1 MENGNGHGLLPTSD
15 FFSEVP
21 APCGLLG
28 LDGTVRAINPAF
40 SEMFGWAAE
49 DLLDTSYIDRLHVD
63 DRDRTQSLF
72 QECLSQGR
80 ARLLACRVMHKLGSY
95 RLLYWGI
102 KPSFEEG
109 VVYAGG
115 QDVTDLGAFP
125 LVGPLNGEAV
135 LSEAGSGKSNPTKR
149 ELEVLGLAAQGLSTR
164 GGGGHADAEP
174 DHGQDA
180 PSAHVR
186 QARRDQ
192 PRRGRRQGAPPRP
205 DLSPARP
212 R

>member
-1 MENGNGHGLLPTSD
+1 MQNGNGQGLPTTD

-49 DLLDTSYIDRLHVD
+49 DLLDTSYVDRLHPD
-63 DRDRTQSLF
+63 DRERTRSVF
-72 QECLSQGR
+72 QECLSEGS
-80 ARLLACRVMHKLGSY
+80 ARLLACRVMHKMGSY

-102 KPSFEEG
+102 KPSFEDG

-125 LVGPLNGEAV
+125 LVGPLREALV
-135 LSEAGSGKSNPTKR
+135 TEAGPGKASPTKR
-149 ELEVLGLAAQGLSTR
+149 ELEVLGLAAQGLSTQEVAVLLTLSPTTVKTHLQHTYGKLGVTNR
-164 GGGGHADAEP
+164 AA
-174 DHGQDA
+174 A
-180 PSAHVR
+180 VAK
-186 QARRDQ
+186 AL
-192 PRRGRRQGAPPRP
+192 RQGMI
-205 DLSPARP
+205 
-212 R
+212 

>member
-15 FFSEVP
+15 FFSRSSRPLRVAGSRRNRSSDQPCLQRDVRLGGWRP
-21 APCGLLG
+21 A
-28 LDGTVRAINPAF
+28 RH
-40 SEMFGWAAE
+40 
-49 DLLDTSYIDRLHVD
+49 SYIDRLHVD
-63 DRDRTQSLF
+63 DRERTQALF

-164 GGGGHADAEP
+164 EVAVMLTLSPTTVKTHLQHTYGKLGVTNRAA
-174 DHGQDA
+174 A
-180 PSAHVR
+180 VAK
-186 QARRDQ
+186 AL
-192 PRRGRRQGAPPRP
+192 RQG
-205 DLSPARP
+205 LI
-212 R
+212 

>member
-1 MENGNGHGLLPTSD
+1 MENGNGHVLPTSD

-63 DRDRTQSLF
+63 DRERTQSLF
-72 QECLSQGR
+72 QECLSEGR
-80 ARLLACRVMHKLGSY
+80 ARLLACRFMHKLGSY

-125 LVGPLNGEAV
+125 LVGPLAREP
-135 LSEAGSGKSNPTKR
+135 LPSLAGSGKSNPTKR
-149 ELEVLGLAAQGLSTR
+149 ELEVLGLAAQGLSTQEVAVMLTLSPTTVKTHLQHTYGKLGVTNR
-164 GGGGHADAEP
+164 AA
-174 DHGQDA
+174 A
-180 PSAHVR
+180 VAT
-186 QARRDQ
+186 AL
-192 PRRGRRQGAPPRP
+192 RQG
-205 DLSPARP
+205 LI
-212 R
+212 